1 MGRPGGNRRNR
12 GGGRAL
18 TWRYEVWSLQHF
30 EIKILSEKIFK
41 ALYVRDNFTIF
52 LIVCIG
58 CTWAVWVDARTSR
71 DQEHQSHQ
79 SWIVI
84 GPTVTSS
91 QLYHSITASFD
102 EHWASSHPPP
112 PVLQPPVLQLVLL
125 GGVRNHAAAAGPLL
139 PPIVLYIKKYFY
151 NTADDDRAIEFLCY
165 LLYVKNTNIS
175 SGFLASIVL

>member
-1 MGRPGGNRRNR
+1 MGRPGGNRRIP

-112 PVLQPPVLQLVLL
+112 PVLQPPA
-125 GGVRNHAAAAGPLL
+125 R
-139 PPIVLYIKKYFY
+139 PPGRSQEPRGRSWPSPTSYRTVH
-151 NTADDDRAIEFLCY
+151 
-165 LLYVKNTNIS
+165 
-175 SGFLASIVL
+175 

>member
-1 MGRPGGNRRNR
+1 MGRPGGNRRIR

-102 EHWASSHPPP
+102 EHWPAVIGALEARLKTKAKNVETTTLWWLTKGNFGSQEKMS
-112 PVLQPPVLQLVLL
+112 
-125 GGVRNHAAAAGPLL
+125 RRAED
-139 PPIVLYIKKYFY
+139 LY
-151 NTADDDRAIEFLCY
+151 
-165 LLYVKNTNIS
+165 
-175 SGFLASIVL
+175 

>member
-1 MGRPGGNRRNR
+1 MGRPGGNRRIR

-41 ALYVRDNFTIF
+41 SLYVRDNFTIF

-102 EHWASSHPPP
+102 EHWASYHPPP
-112 PVLQPPVLQLVLL
+112 PVLQPPASSSSSWAESGTTRPQLALS
-125 GGVRNHAAAAGPLL
+125 
-139 PPIVLYIKKYFY
+139 
-151 NTADDDRAIEFLCY
+151 Y
-165 LLYVKNTNIS
+165 LLSYCTLRNTFSTLLTMTEPLN
-175 SGFLASIVL
+175 FFPAFYM

>member
-1 MGRPGGNRRNR
+1 M
-12 GGGRAL
+12 
-18 TWRYEVWSLQHF
+18 
-30 EIKILSEKIFK
+30 
-41 ALYVRDNFTIF
+41 RDNFTIF

-58 CTWAVWVDARTSR
+58 CTWAVWVDDRTSS

-112 PVLQPPVLQLVLL
+112 PSSLQPPVLQLVPLA
-125 GGVRNHAAAAGPLL
+125 GVRNHAAAAG
-139 PPIVLYIKKYFY
+139 
-151 NTADDDRAIEFLCY
+151 TSY
-165 LLYVKNTNIS
+165 LLSYCTAKII
-175 SGFLASIVL
+175 LLQHC